1 MNTITTRSIAA
12 LAATGAIVAGGAAAT
27 GTLIRPETV
36 RRYAREA
43 GFAEVDVLPVDN
55 ASFRLYLLRP

>member
-1 MNTITTRSIAA
+1 MTEPDS
-12 LAATGAIVAGGAAAT
+12 AAT

-36 RRYAREA
+36 RRYAHEA
-43 GFAEVDVLPVDN
+43 GFAEVDELSIDG